1 MKKIDDDDDEKMVYI
16 RNCLLKEEQL
26 FVCVQEE
33 HEQSLLKLKIYVKN
47 FGRWR
52 GRVQL
57 KIF

>member
-47 FGRWR
+47 FGR
-52 GRVQL
+52 
-57 KIF
+57 